1 MDAVYYAWQNDSA
14 ISCHKHEN
22 PPKLAPWGLS
32 CTHIRAGLALRLIVI
47 HAHSCQTAS
56 KVPVEQTEQ
65 TIFGQQAGDLFR
77 QRVDI
82 AREMIRAHGKPACG
96 G

>member
-1 MDAVYYAWQNDSA
+1 MDYAMR
-14 ISCHKHEN
+14 KHRK
-22 PPKLAPWGLS
+22 PPKHLGGLS

-82 AREMIRAHGKPACG
+82 AREMIRAHGEPACG

>member
-1 MDAVYYAWQNDSA
+1 MCDSPFFLCTKKA
-14 ISCHKHEN
+14 AAHDLCAT
-22 PPKLAPWGLS
+22 APTAS
-32 CTHIRAGLALRLIVI
+32 SILIDV
-47 HAHSCQTAS
+47 HAHSRQTAS

-82 AREMIRAHGKPACG
+82 AREMIRAHGKPDCG
-96 G
+96 S